1 VDKALLPDLIGN
13 EYYWHQLVG
22 LEVVSVLQDG
32 TSRLGVVD
40 SLLETGANDV
50 LVIKGDFDS
59 LDREER
65 LIPYSNEFVKS
76 IDLEKQIITVVW
88 DPEF

>member
-1 VDKALLPDLIGN
+1 
-13 EYYWHQLVG
+13 
-22 LEVVSVLQDG
+22 
-32 TSRLGVVD
+32 
-40 SLLETGANDV
+40 
-50 LVIKGDFDS
+50 VIKGDFDS

-76 IDLEKQIITVVW
+76 IDLEKQRITVVW